1 MDSRC
6 KATIGRVS
14 NPNCG
19 TRIIYIY
26 IYIYGVLGGWGGGG
40 RLWLFDS
47 LCKNFDPSKTQ
58 YA

>member
-6 KATIGRVS
+6 QATIGRVS
-14 NPNCG
+14 NPNHG
-19 TRIIYIY
+19 THIIYIY
-26 IYIYGVLGGWGGGG
+26 IGVLGGEG

-47 LCKNFDPSKTQ
+47 LCKNFDPWKTQ